1 VTFTRKTVPKEILM
15 KKKEILT
22 LLLAGGRGTRLKKLT
37 EKMAKPAVPFGGK
50 YRIIDFALSNCRNSG
65 MNTVGI
71 LTQYQPHTLQNYI
84 SNGENWEL
92 NRRDSGITFLPPFQC
107 DDMDRWYEGTAHAIA
122 QNRQYI
128 QYHNPEYVLVISG
141 DHIYKMDYN
150 KLLDLHKRN
159 AADVTISVTHVPR
172 DEASRYGV
180 MNVDPKTKR
189 ILGFEEKPL
198 IPQSN
203 LASMGIY
210 IFNWHTLKAIFEQF
224 QDERDYLNDF
234 GKDMIPFM
242 LKSNYRLFAYEFKG
256 YWKDVGT
263 VESYWEANMDL
274 LSRKTNPILQQ
285 KDWPIFTA
293 DYSLPPTYFDAN
305 SSFTESLIGEG
316 CEIYGD
322 IQKSVISYSVTIG
335 KGSVIKN
342 SVILPNTI
350 IKENVEIKNS
360 VINGNT
366 IIDSN
371 LKFNESFSN
380 ILRINDR
387 KILNRR

>member
-1 VTFTRKTVPKEILM
+1 M
-15 KKKEILT
+15 KKREILT

-84 SNGENWEL
+84 GNGENWEL

-141 DHIYKMDYN
+141 DQIYKMDYN
-150 KLLDLHKRN
+150 KLLDIHKKN
-159 AADVTISVTHVPR
+159 EADVTISVTYVPW

-198 IPQSN
+198 IPHSN

-210 IFNWHTLKAIFEQF
+210 IFNWHTLKTIFEQF
-224 QDERDYLNDF
+224 HGERDYLKDF
-234 GKDMIPFM
+234 GKDIIPYM
-242 LKSNYRLFAYEFKG
+242 LKSNYRLFAYEFNG

-274 LSRKTNPILQQ
+274 LSKKKNSLLHQ
-285 KDWPIFTA
+285 KDWPIYTA

-316 CEIYGD
+316 CEIYGE

-366 IIDSN
+366 VIDSN